1 MLSKSKAR
9 AFFLIG
15 TGLCAVAFFLLTAD
29 TFARVPKQTNQSK
42 LTPEAIRGKH
52 LFDRKNCMGCHT
64 ILGEGAYYAP
74 ELTKVYERRGPAF
87 IGAMLRDPEKMYPG
101 QRRMWKY
108 DLSERDISDLTAF
121 FEWVGKMDLNGF
133 PAKPVLAAPAAPSSG
148 TASAA
153 PRPAVFDQICVAC
166 HRIAGNGGAVG
177 PALDDVHTRMSRE
190 QVITW
195 LRDPAA
201 VKPGTAMPKL
211 PLTED
216 QLQELATFLTTQPG
230 GQP

>member
-1 MLSKSKAR
+1 MLSKSQAR

-15 TGLCAVAFFLLTAD
+15 TGLCTISFFLLTAD
-29 TFARVPKQTNQSK
+29 TFARVPAQTNQSQ

-52 LFDRKNCMGCHT
+52 LFDRSNCMGCHT

-87 IGAMLRDPEKMYPG
+87 IEAMLRDPEQMYPG

-108 DLSERDISDLTAF
+108 DFSDRDITDLIAF
-121 FEWVGKMDLNGF
+121 FEWVGKMDLNGY
-133 PAKPVLAAPAAPSSG
+133 PAKPILAAPASAPSS
-148 TASAA
+148 ASGA
-153 PRPAVFDQICVAC
+153 PRPEVFDQICVAC
-166 HRIAGNGGAVG
+166 HKFGGRGGAVG
-177 PALDDVHTRMSRE
+177 PALDDVHTRLSHE
-190 QVITW
+190 QVVTW

-201 VKPGTAMPKL
+201 VKPGTTMPRL
-211 PLTED
+211 PLTDD
-216 QLQELATFLTTQPG
+216 QLQQLATFLTTQPG